1 MCAQRCLSSH
11 HSRTLST
18 KDTSVA
24 VAAHMKEGLLSKEWF
39 TSLAHGFGLDSF
51 KNVQALQNFLITL
64 GPRVVVQS
72 HPEKLGASPPAVI
85 LSMVHNILN

>member
-24 VAAHMKEGLLSKEWF
+24 AAAHMKEGLLSKEWF
-39 TSLAHGFGLDSF
+39 ASLAHGFGLDSF
-51 KNVQALQNFLITL
+51 KNCTSSAELSYYPGSQGC
-64 GPRVVVQS
+64 GPV
-72 HPEKLGASPPAVI
+72 SPREAWSFSP
-85 LSMVHNILN
+85 SSNSEYGT